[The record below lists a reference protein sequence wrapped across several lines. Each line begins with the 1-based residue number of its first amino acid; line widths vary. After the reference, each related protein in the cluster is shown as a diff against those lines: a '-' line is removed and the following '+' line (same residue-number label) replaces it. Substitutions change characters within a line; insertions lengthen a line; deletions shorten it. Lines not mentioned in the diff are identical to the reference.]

1 MRPSRSLSFGEAEEE
16 CVYKPKDL
24 LKRPEFFIYPDET
37 NENQIYPSSEDSE
50 DVEIKEKLIKK
61 YVQEHKNV
69 EFDGRIICRILGE
82 PKAFNQEIEQ
92 EKKAAQNK
100 QQPHYAVNMNN
111 ERMASLTGS
120 MASYHPRGHSMV
132 VPQKYQLPGSHLNL

>member
-1 MRPSRSLSFGEAEEE
+1 MRPNRSLSFGEAEEE

-24 LKRPEFFIYPDET
+24 LKRPEIFIYPDET
-37 NENQIYPSSEDSE
+37 NENQICPSSEDSE

-100 QQPHYAVNMNN
+100 QQAQYHQVNTNN
-111 ERMASLTGS
+111 ERTSLTAS
-120 MASYHPRGHSMV
+120 MPSCQPRGHSTTA
-132 VPQKYQLPGSHLNL
+132 PGP